1 MLQLVDLFLCY
12 SCNTSFFDLLL
23 DLDDNAELF
32 SSEDADGKRF
42 LFLLLIHLGLDR
54 LKLVKKYG
62 SVALTFLLK

>member
-32 SSEDADGKRF
+32 SSEDADGQ
-42 LFLLLIHLGLDR
+42 
-54 LKLVKKYG
+54 
-62 SVALTFLLK
+62 TFFIFAFNSSGAE